1 MSFNKVSPAQGVLR
15 RKESETESIEL
26 DLIQSFP
33 VGVKETIKQRRSNQ
47 LGNIKIDDT
56 SRIIM
61 SETPETPSTGAVGR
75 YWKWSHL
82 DVTRTPSNSSTTGKA
97 LQWDEHNNGERSRNI
112 SVTSSASHDS
122 TSSNLTDINPYIS
135 LIHSDS
141 LRRYPR
147 GTKDYK
153 IEKRLDHESM
163 SITFRLSFK
172 SDQIITMFITSI

>member
-82 DVTRTPSNSSTTGKA
+82 DVTRTPSNSSTTEVLLIAHGSH
-97 LQWDEHNNGERSRNI
+97 LNI
-112 SVTSSASHDS
+112 SILFLDIIHHLWRSHCAHIDFEIY
-122 TSSNLTDINPYIS
+122 NAW
-135 LIHSDS
+135 
-141 LRRYPR
+141 
-147 GTKDYK
+147 
-153 IEKRLDHESM
+153 
-163 SITFRLSFK
+163 
-172 SDQIITMFITSI
+172 